1 MSDTKDGSGPLGT
14 YRAKR
19 DFSLTPEPAGE
30 APEDDSGN
38 RLFVVQR
45 HRARRIHYDFRLE
58 VDGVL
63 ASWAMPKGPTLDP
76 SVRALAVHV
85 EDHPIEYR
93 DFEGIIPAGQ
103 YGGGDVIVW
112 DRGTWVPAQ
121 SDDPGESI
129 AKGELH
135 FDLHGQKL
143 HGRFAL
149 VRTRRQGRQE
159 QWLMIH
165 KHDADAVDGWSPD
178 DHPQSV
184 KSGRTNEEVKAAPS
198 SVWQSD
204 RDPAEA
210 EVRLTGGG
218 MLEPTESTAST
229 PSSSSTDRAAAPPTP
244 PKTNSHRKGTH
255 PDRSTPP
262 EQTWDPPNGDELA
275 ALDALEDEGTWALQG
290 RELRL
295 TNLNKPLFPSR
306 DGEPP
311 VTKRELIRYYASVG
325 PVMLPF
331 LAGRPVN
338 LHRYPNGSDR
348 PGFWHKQVPHYVPEW
363 ITRWRYQDA
372 GPGDSEWYFVI
383 DSVPTLA
390 WMANYAAV
398 ELHPWTSAIPDVHQ
412 PTWALIDIDPGS
424 ETSPEDLLT
433 LARLY
438 RAGLEHLDVAAAP
451 KVSGQRGIH
460 IYVPIEPVYS
470 FEQTSSWVEKLSRAV
485 GATVPKLVSWTWQK
499 SERKGLARLDYTQNA
514 INKTL
519 VAPYS
524 VRPAPGAPVS
534 APIRWDELDDD
545 QLRGDAWTV
554 RSMPA
559 RLAEVGDPFARLRQR
574 AQHLPEL

>member
-1 MSDTKDGSGPLGT
+1 VSDVTDRSGPLET

-30 APEDDSGN
+30 ALEEDSHS

-45 HRARRIHYDFRLE
+45 HRARRTHYDFRLE

-76 SVRALAVHV
+76 SVRSLAVHV

-112 DRGTWVPAQ
+112 DRGTWVPAE
-121 SDDPGESI
+121 SVDPAKSI

-135 FDLHGQKL
+135 FDLYGQKL

-149 VRTRRQGRQE
+149 VRTRFQGRQE

-178 DHPQSV
+178 AYPQSV

-198 SVWQSD
+198 SVWRSD

-210 EVRLTGGG
+210 ELELTGDG
-218 MLEPTESTAST
+218 PFDPPESKANA
-229 PSSSSTDRAAAPPTP
+229 PSSSTRRAAAGAKPGEGTRARKPTDP
-244 PKTNSHRKGTH
+244 GRDAPT
-255 PDRSTPP
+255 
-262 EQTWDPPNGDELA
+262 EQTWDAPSADELA
-275 ALDALEDEGTWALQG
+275 DLDALGEQGTWALQG

-295 TNLNKPLFPSR
+295 TNLNKPLFPGR
-306 DGEPP
+306 DGEPA
-311 VTKRELIRYYASVG
+311 VTKRDLIRYYAGIG

-331 LAGRPVN
+331 LADRPVN

-348 PGFWHKQVPHYVPEW
+348 PGFWHKQVPHYVPDW
-363 ITRWRYQDA
+363 ITRWRYDDA

-383 DSVPTLA
+383 DSVATLA

-398 ELHPWTSAIPDVHQ
+398 ELHPWTSAIPDVHR

-460 IYVPIEPVYS
+460 IYVPIEAVYT

-499 SERKGLARLDYTQNA
+499 SERRGLARLDYTQNA

-534 APIRWDELDDD
+534 APIRWDELDNDA
-545 QLRGDAWTV
+545 LRSDAWTV
-554 RSMPA
+554 RSIMA
-559 RLAEVGDPFARLRQR
+559 RLAESGDPFAGLRGR
-574 AQHLPEL
+574 AQLLPDL